1 MANFNEIGRTVS
13 SINLYE
19 RTQQNKNFVTSL
31 TQSIINLN
39 KNYNLTIKTNF
50 VTVTKIGEK
59 LQNVKD
65 DAGLEH

>member
-50 VTVTKIGEK
+50 VPVTKIGEK

-65 DAGLEH
+65 DAGLEQ